1 MAKSTKEKKS
11 AEESRGLASVLE
23 GTVPEIFKKAVYLGV
38 GTAFMTEE
46 GIRKILG
53 EMNISRDAV
62 QYIVSQSD
70 RTKEQIFGVVQT
82 EIRNFLDR
90 LDVPTS
96 MKEILDGM
104 SVELTTTI
112 TFKDGPKPKTRVAMV
127 RRLKK
132 DRRGGGSKSGD

>member
-1 MAKSTKEKKS
+1 MAKSTKGSKS
-11 AEESRGLASVLE
+11 AEESRGLAGILE
-23 GTVPEIFKKAVYLGV
+23 GTVPEMIKKAVYLGV

-46 GIRKILG
+46 GVRKVLG
-53 EMNISRDAV
+53 EMNISRDAI

-127 RRLKK
+127 RRLKSK
-132 DRRGGGSKSGD
+132 KGSGGKG